1 MKINIKQTL
10 RNAILAHKAGKFQDA
25 ESLYRDILQSYPL
38 HPEAKNNLGILESNK
53 LVFLF
58 QNGQYDAA
66 ISLAKSLT
74 ERFPKR
80 QHAWKILGILYAQTG
95 RYSKALK
102 ASQTATI
109 LSSQDFEAHFNL
121 GVILKKL
128 GKYNE
133 AEASYRRTIILKE
146 DHVNAHN
153 NLGALLR
160 ELGRLDESES
170 VLRKAIIAKADFVG
184 AINNLG
190 ITLQEMGK
198 LDEAEESLRQAIA
211 LKPEFADAYY
221 NLGIT
226 LKKSKRIDEAEVFY
240 RQAIELNPGYIKA
253 YINLGIALKEM
264 GRLDEAEATFR
275 KAIALKPEYAEAF
288 NNLGITLD
296 ELGRLDEAE
305 ATFRKAIALK
315 PEYAEAF
322 NNLGITL
329 KGLGRLDEVEATFRK
344 AIELQPNCAKNHL
357 NLTLMK
363 KFKSEDKQFLKM
375 RELYLDK
382 NIAEEERCQIN
393 FGLAR
398 AYEDLGSFEQSF
410 KHYNEGNSLH
420 KKLLGYEINQD
431 IELFEK
437 IKSSYE
443 QIKQSSLENEKL
455 EEKLMPIFIVG
466 MPRSGTTLVEQI
478 ISSHPK
484 VTGAGELSFISQF
497 GQSTATGYSQASK
510 EALLKCRQEYLSKL
524 EKISNGNNVVTDK
537 LPHNFLYLGLIVAAF
552 PHAKIVHVKRDPAA
566 VCWAN
571 YKQYFNSKGLG
582 YSYGLDEVIS
592 YHQLYEDLMKFWMNS
607 LSKRIHN
614 LNYEL
619 LTVDQENVT
628 RSLIDYLGLDWDE
641 KCLTPQNNQRNIKT
655 ASDIQVRKKVYQG
668 SSQQW
673 KKYEPF
679 LNGAFNIF
687 K

>member
-288 NNLGITLD
+288 NNLGITL
-296 ELGRLDEAE
+296 
-305 ATFRKAIALK
+305 
-315 PEYAEAF
+315 
-322 NNLGITL
+322 

-571 YKQYFNSKGLG
+571 FKQYFSTKNLG

>member
-253 YINLGIALKEM
+253 HINLGIALKEM
-264 GRLDEAEATFR
+264 GRPEEAEVTFR
-275 KAIALKPEYAEAF
+275 KAIALNPEYAEAF
-288 NNLGITLD
+288 NNLGIALKG
-296 ELGRLDEAE
+296 LGRLEEAE
-305 ATFRKAIALK
+305 ANFRKAIAL
-315 PEYAEAF
+315 
-322 NNLGITL
+322 N
-329 KGLGRLDEVEATFRK
+329 
-344 AIELQPNCAKNHL
+344 PNCAKNHL

-363 KFKSEDKQFLKM
+363 NFKSKDEQFFNM
-375 RELYLDK
+375 HELYLNK
-382 NIAEEERCQIN
+382 NMPEEERCHIN
-393 FGLAR
+393 FGLAK
-398 AYEDLGSFEQSF
+398 AYEDLGDFRQAF
-410 KHYNEGNSLH
+410 KHFSEGNALR

-431 IELFEK
+431 IELFEH

-443 QIKQSSLENEKL
+443 QIKKSSLENEKL
-455 EEKLMPIFIVG
+455 EENLMPIFIVG

-478 ISSHPK
+478 ISSHLK

-497 GQSTATGYSQASK
+497 GQSIATGFSDTNSQV
-510 EALLKCRQEYLSKL
+510 LLNLRHKYLTKL
-524 EKISNGNNVVTDK
+524 KKVSNGNNVVTDK
-537 LPHNFLYLGLIVAAF
+537 LPQNFLYIGLIATAF
-552 PHAKIVHVKRDPAA
+552 PEAKIVHVKRDRAA

-592 YHQLYEDLMKFWMNS
+592 YHQLYQDLMKFWMNS

-614 LNYEL
+614 LDYEL

-628 RSLIDYLGLDWDE
+628 RSLIDYLGLGWDE

-679 LNGAFNIF
+679 LNGAFNVF
-687 K
+687 M

>member
-10 RNAILAHKAGKFQDA
+10 RKAILAHKEGKFQDA
-25 ESLYRDILQSYPL
+25 ENHYRVILKLYPL
-38 HPEAKNNLGILESNK
+38 HPEANNNLGILESNK

-58 QNGQYDAA
+58 QNGRYDAA

-74 ERFPKR
+74 ERFPKQ
-80 QHAWKILGILYAQTG
+80 QHAWKILGILFAQAG
-95 RYSKALK
+95 KYSKALK

-109 LSSQDFEAHFNL
+109 LSPQDFEAHFNL

-133 AEASYRRTIILKE
+133 AEASYRQTIALKE
-146 DHVNAHN
+146 NHVNAHN
-153 NLGALLR
+153 NLGVLLR

-170 VLRKAIIAKADFVG
+170 ALRKAIITKADFAG
-184 AINNLG
+184 ALNNLG

-198 LDEAEESLRQAIA
+198 LDEAEKNLRQAIV

-253 YINLGIALKEM
+253 HINLGIALKEM
-264 GRLDEAEATFR
+264 GRPEEAEVTFR
-275 KAIALKPEYAEAF
+275 KAIALNPEYAEAF
-288 NNLGITLD
+288 NNLGIALKG
-296 ELGRLDEAE
+296 LGRLEEAE
-305 ATFRKAIALK
+305 ANFRKAIAL
-315 PEYAEAF
+315 
-322 NNLGITL
+322 N
-329 KGLGRLDEVEATFRK
+329 
-344 AIELQPNCAKNHL
+344 PNCAKNHL

-363 KFKSEDKQFLKM
+363 NFKSKDEQFFNM
-375 RELYLDK
+375 HELYLNK
-382 NIAEEERCQIN
+382 NIPEEERCHIN
-393 FGLAR
+393 FGLAK
-398 AYEDLGSFEQSF
+398 AYEDLGDFRQAF
-410 KHYNEGNSLH
+410 KHFSEGNALR

-431 IELFEK
+431 IELFEH

-443 QIKQSSLENEKL
+443 QIKKSSLENEKL
-455 EEKLMPIFIVG
+455 EENLMPIFIVG

-478 ISSHPK
+478 ISSHLK

-497 GQSTATGYSQASK
+497 GQSIATGFSDTNSQV
-510 EALLKCRQEYLSKL
+510 LLNLRHKYLTKL
-524 EKISNGNNVVTDK
+524 KKVSNGNNVVTDK
-537 LPHNFLYLGLIVAAF
+537 LPQNFLYIGLIATAF
-552 PHAKIVHVKRDPAA
+552 PEAKIVHVKRDRAA

-592 YHQLYEDLMKFWMNS
+592 YHQLYQDLMKFWMNS

-614 LNYEL
+614 LDYEL

-628 RSLIDYLGLDWDE
+628 RSLIDYLGLGWDE

-679 LNGAFNIF
+679 LNGAFNVF
-687 K
+687 M

>member
-226 LKKSKRIDEAEVFY
+226 LKKTKRIDEAEVFY

-253 YINLGIALKEM
+253 HINLGIALKEM
-264 GRLDEAEATFR
+264 GRPEEAEVTFR
-275 KAIALKPEYAEAF
+275 KAIALNPEYAEAF
-288 NNLGITLD
+288 NNLGIALKG
-296 ELGRLDEAE
+296 LGRLEEAE
-305 ATFRKAIALK
+305 ANFRKAIAL
-315 PEYAEAF
+315 
-322 NNLGITL
+322 N
-329 KGLGRLDEVEATFRK
+329 
-344 AIELQPNCAKNHL
+344 PNCAKNHL

-363 KFKSEDKQFLKM
+363 NFKSKDEQFFNM
-375 RELYLDK
+375 HELYLNK
-382 NIAEEERCQIN
+382 NIPEEERCHIN
-393 FGLAR
+393 FGLAK
-398 AYEDLGSFEQSF
+398 AYEDLGDFRQAF
-410 KHYNEGNSLH
+410 KHFSEGNALR

-431 IELFEK
+431 IELFEH

-443 QIKQSSLENEKL
+443 QIKKSSLENEKL
-455 EEKLMPIFIVG
+455 EENLMPIFIVG

-478 ISSHPK
+478 ISSHLK

-497 GQSTATGYSQASK
+497 GQSIATGFSDTNSQV
-510 EALLKCRQEYLSKL
+510 LLNLRHKYLTKL
-524 EKISNGNNVVTDK
+524 KKVSNGNNVVTDK
-537 LPHNFLYLGLIVAAF
+537 LPQNFLYIGLIATAF
-552 PHAKIVHVKRDPAA
+552 PEAKIVHVKRDRAA

-592 YHQLYEDLMKFWMNS
+592 YHQLYQDLMKFWMNS

-614 LNYEL
+614 LDYEL

-628 RSLIDYLGLDWDE
+628 RSLIDYLGLGWDE

-679 LNGAFNIF
+679 LNGAFNVF
-687 K
+687 M

>member
-80 QHAWKILGILYAQTG
+80 QHAWKILGILFAQTG

-288 NNLGITLD
+288 NNLGITL
-296 ELGRLDEAE
+296 
-305 ATFRKAIALK
+305 
-315 PEYAEAF
+315 
-322 NNLGITL
+322 
-329 KGLGRLDEVEATFRK
+329 KGLGRLDEVEATFRR

-673 KKYEPF
+673 KKYEQF
-679 LNGAFNIF
+679 LY
-687 K
+687 

>member
-10 RNAILAHKAGKFQDA
+10 HKAILAHKEGKFQDA
-25 ESLYRDILQSYPL
+25 ENHYRAILKLHPL
-38 HPEAKNNLGILESNK
+38 HPEANNNLGILESNK

-58 QNGQYDAA
+58 QNGRYDAA

-74 ERFPKR
+74 ERFPKQ
-80 QHAWKILGILYAQTG
+80 QHAWKILGILFAQTG
-95 RYSKALK
+95 KYSKALK
-102 ASQTATI
+102 ASQTATT
-109 LSSQDFEAHFNL
+109 LSPQDFEAHFNL

-133 AEASYRRTIILKE
+133 AEASYRRTIALKE

-153 NLGALLR
+153 NLGVLLR

-170 VLRKAIIAKADFVG
+170 ALRKAIIAKADFAG

-198 LDEAEESLRQAIA
+198 LDEAEKNLREAIV

-275 KAIALKPEYAEAF
+275 KAIALNPEYAEAF

-296 ELGRLDEAE
+296 ELNRLDEAE
-305 ATFRKAIALK
+305 ATFRKAIALN

-329 KGLGRLDEVEATFRK
+329 KGLGRLDEAEVTLRK
-344 AIELQPNCAKNHL
+344 AIALQPDCAKNHL

-375 RELYLDK
+375 HELYLNK
-382 NIAEEERCQIN
+382 NIAEEERCHIN
-393 FGLAR
+393 FGLAK
-398 AYEDLGSFEQSF
+398 AYEDLGDFRQAF
-410 KHYNEGNSLH
+410 KHFSEGNALR
-420 KKLLGYEINQD
+420 KKLLDYDISQD
-431 IELFEK
+431 EKLFK
-437 IKSSYE
+437 HIKSSYG

-455 EEKLMPIFIVG
+455 EKKLMPIFIVG

-478 ISSHPK
+478 LSSHSE
-484 VTGAGELSFISQF
+484 VTGGGELSFISQF
-497 GQSTATGYSQASK
+497 GQSIATGFSDINSQA
-510 EALLKCRQEYLSKL
+510 LLNLRHKYLAKL
-524 EKISNGNNVVTDK
+524 KKVSNGNNVVTDK
-537 LPHNFLYLGLIVAAF
+537 LPQNFLYIGLIAAAF
-552 PHAKIVHVKRDPAA
+552 PEAKIVHVKRDRAA

-614 LNYEL
+614 LDYEL

-628 RSLIDYLGLDWDE
+628 HSLIDYLGLGWDE

-655 ASDIQVRKKVYQG
+655 ASDVQVRKKVYQG

-679 LNGAFNIF
+679 LNGAFNVF

>member
-253 YINLGIALKEM
+253 HINLGIALKEM
-264 GRLDEAEATFR
+264 GRPEEAEVTFR
-275 KAIALKPEYAEAF
+275 KAIALNPEYAEAF
-288 NNLGITLD
+288 NNLGIALN
-296 ELGRLDEAE
+296 EMGRPEEAE
-305 ATFRKAIALK
+305 ANFRKAIALN

-322 NNLGITL
+322 NNLGIAL
-329 KGLGRLDEVEATFRK
+329 KGLGRLEEAEANFRK
-344 AIELQPNCAKNHL
+344 AIALNPNCAKNHL

-363 KFKSEDKQFLKM
+363 NFKSKDEQFFNM
-375 RELYLDK
+375 HELYLNK
-382 NIAEEERCQIN
+382 NIPEEERCHIN
-393 FGLAR
+393 FGLAK
-398 AYEDLGSFEQSF
+398 AYEDLGDFRQAF
-410 KHYNEGNSLH
+410 KHFSEGNALR

-431 IELFEK
+431 IELFEH

-443 QIKQSSLENEKL
+443 QIKKSSLENEKL
-455 EEKLMPIFIVG
+455 EENLMPIFIVG

-478 ISSHPK
+478 ISSHLK

-497 GQSTATGYSQASK
+497 GQSIATGFSDTNSQV
-510 EALLKCRQEYLSKL
+510 LLNLRHKYLTKL
-524 EKISNGNNVVTDK
+524 KKVSNGNNVVTDK
-537 LPHNFLYLGLIVAAF
+537 LPQNFLYIGLIATAF
-552 PHAKIVHVKRDPAA
+552 PEAKIVHVKRDRAA

-614 LNYEL
+614 LDYEL

-628 RSLIDYLGLDWDE
+628 RSLIDYLGLGWDE

-679 LNGAFNIF
+679 LNGAFNVF
-687 K
+687 M

>member
-10 RNAILAHKAGKFQDA
+10 RKAILAHKAGKFQDA
-25 ESLYRDILQSYPL
+25 ENHYRVILKLYPL
-38 HPEAKNNLGILESNK
+38 HPEANNNLGILESNK

-58 QNGQYDAA
+58 QNGRYDAA

-74 ERFPKR
+74 ERFPKQ
-80 QHAWKILGILYAQTG
+80 QHAWKILGILFAQAG
-95 RYSKALK
+95 KYSKALK

-109 LSSQDFEAHFNL
+109 LSPQDFEAHFNL

-133 AEASYRRTIILKE
+133 AEASYRQTIALKE
-146 DHVNAHN
+146 NHVNAHN
-153 NLGALLR
+153 NLGVLLR

-170 VLRKAIIAKADFVG
+170 ALRKAIITKADFAG
-184 AINNLG
+184 ALNNLG

-198 LDEAEESLRQAIA
+198 LDEAEKNLRQAIV

-253 YINLGIALKEM
+253 HINLGIALKEM
-264 GRLDEAEATFR
+264 GRPEEAEVTFR
-275 KAIALKPEYAEAF
+275 KAIALNPEYAEAF
-288 NNLGITLD
+288 NNLGIALKG
-296 ELGRLDEAE
+296 LGRLEEAE
-305 ATFRKAIALK
+305 ANFRKAIAL
-315 PEYAEAF
+315 
-322 NNLGITL
+322 N
-329 KGLGRLDEVEATFRK
+329 
-344 AIELQPNCAKNHL
+344 PNCAKNHL

-363 KFKSEDKQFLKM
+363 NFKSKDEQFFNM
-375 RELYLDK
+375 HELYLNK
-382 NIAEEERCQIN
+382 NIPEEERCHIN
-393 FGLAR
+393 FGLAK
-398 AYEDLGSFEQSF
+398 AYEDLGDFRQAF
-410 KHYNEGNSLH
+410 KHFSEGNALR

-431 IELFEK
+431 IELFEH

-443 QIKQSSLENEKL
+443 QIKKSSLENEKL
-455 EEKLMPIFIVG
+455 EENLMPIFIVG

-478 ISSHPK
+478 ISSHLK

-497 GQSTATGYSQASK
+497 GQSIATGFSDTNSQV
-510 EALLKCRQEYLSKL
+510 LLNLRHKYLTKL
-524 EKISNGNNVVTDK
+524 KKVSNGNNVVTDK
-537 LPHNFLYLGLIVAAF
+537 LPQNFLYIGLIATAF
-552 PHAKIVHVKRDPAA
+552 PEAKIVHVKRDRAA

-592 YHQLYEDLMKFWMNS
+592 YHQLYQDLMKFWMNS

-614 LNYEL
+614 LDYEL

-628 RSLIDYLGLDWDE
+628 RSLIDYLGLGWDE

-679 LNGAFNIF
+679 LNGAFNVF
-687 K
+687 M

>member
-80 QHAWKILGILYAQTG
+80 QHAWKILGILFAQTG

-170 VLRKAIIAKADFVG
+170 VLRKAIIAKADFFG

-198 LDEAEESLRQAIA
+198 LDEAEKNLRQAIV

-288 NNLGITLD
+288 NNLGITL
-296 ELGRLDEAE
+296 
-305 ATFRKAIALK
+305 
-315 PEYAEAF
+315 
-322 NNLGITL
+322 
-329 KGLGRLDEVEATFRK
+329 KGLGRLDEAEATFRK

-571 YKQYFNSKGLG
+571 FKQYFSTKNLG

>member
-10 RNAILAHKAGKFQDA
+10 RKAILAHKEGKFQDA
-25 ESLYRDILQSYPL
+25 ENHYRVILKLYPL
-38 HPEAKNNLGILESNK
+38 HPEANNNLGILESNK

-58 QNGQYDAA
+58 QNGRYDAA

-74 ERFPKR
+74 ERFPKQ
-80 QHAWKILGILYAQTG
+80 QHAWKILGILFAQAG
-95 RYSKALK
+95 KYSKALK

-109 LSSQDFEAHFNL
+109 LSPQDFEAHFNL

-133 AEASYRRTIILKE
+133 AEASYRQTIALKE
-146 DHVNAHN
+146 NHVNAHN
-153 NLGALLR
+153 NLGVLLR

-170 VLRKAIIAKADFVG
+170 ALRKAIITKADFAG
-184 AINNLG
+184 ALNNLG

-198 LDEAEESLRQAIA
+198 LDEAEKNLRQAIV

-253 YINLGIALKEM
+253 HINLGIALKEM
-264 GRLDEAEATFR
+264 GRPEEAEVTFR
-275 KAIALKPEYAEAF
+275 KAIALNPEYAEAF
-288 NNLGITLD
+288 NNLGIALKG
-296 ELGRLDEAE
+296 LGRLEEAE
-305 ATFRKAIALK
+305 ANFRKAIAL
-315 PEYAEAF
+315 
-322 NNLGITL
+322 N
-329 KGLGRLDEVEATFRK
+329 
-344 AIELQPNCAKNHL
+344 PNCAKNHL

-363 KFKSEDKQFLKM
+363 NFKSKDEQFFNM
-375 RELYLDK
+375 HELYLNK
-382 NIAEEERCQIN
+382 NMPEEERCHIN
-393 FGLAR
+393 FGLAK
-398 AYEDLGSFEQSF
+398 AYEDLGDFRQAF
-410 KHYNEGNSLH
+410 KHFSEGNALR

-431 IELFEK
+431 IELFEH

-443 QIKQSSLENEKL
+443 QIKKSSLENEKL
-455 EEKLMPIFIVG
+455 EENLMPIFIVG

-478 ISSHPK
+478 ISSHLK

-497 GQSTATGYSQASK
+497 GQSIATGFSDTNSQV
-510 EALLKCRQEYLSKL
+510 LLNLRHKYLTKL
-524 EKISNGNNVVTDK
+524 KKVSNGNNVVTDK
-537 LPHNFLYLGLIVAAF
+537 LPQNFLYIGLIATAF
-552 PHAKIVHVKRDPAA
+552 PEAKIVHVKRDRAA

-592 YHQLYEDLMKFWMNS
+592 YHQLYQDLMKFWMNS

-614 LNYEL
+614 LDYEL

-628 RSLIDYLGLDWDE
+628 RSLIDYLGLGWDE

-679 LNGAFNIF
+679 LNGAFNVF
-687 K
+687 M

>member
-1 MKINIKQTL
+1 VKINIKQTL
-10 RNAILAHKAGKFQDA
+10 RKAILAHKEGKFQDA
-25 ESLYRDILQSYPL
+25 ENHYRVILKLYPL
-38 HPEAKNNLGILESNK
+38 HPEANNNLGILESNK

-58 QNGQYDAA
+58 QNGRYDAA

-74 ERFPKR
+74 ERFPKQ
-80 QHAWKILGILYAQTG
+80 QHAWKILGILFAQAG
-95 RYSKALK
+95 KYSKALK

-109 LSSQDFEAHFNL
+109 LSPQDFEAHFNL

-133 AEASYRRTIILKE
+133 AEASYRQTIALKE
-146 DHVNAHN
+146 NHVNAHN
-153 NLGALLR
+153 NLGVLLR

-170 VLRKAIIAKADFVG
+170 ALRKAIITKADFAG
-184 AINNLG
+184 ALNNLG

-198 LDEAEESLRQAIA
+198 LDEAEKNLRQAIV

-253 YINLGIALKEM
+253 HINLGIALKEM
-264 GRLDEAEATFR
+264 GRPEEAEVTFR
-275 KAIALKPEYAEAF
+275 KAIALNPEYAEAF
-288 NNLGITLD
+288 NNLGIALN
-296 ELGRLDEAE
+296 EMGRPEEAE
-305 ATFRKAIALK
+305 ANFRKAIALN

-322 NNLGITL
+322 NNLGIAL
-329 KGLGRLDEVEATFRK
+329 KGLGRLEEAEANFRK
-344 AIELQPNCAKNHL
+344 AIALNPNCAKNHL

-363 KFKSEDKQFLKM
+363 NFKSKDEQFFNM
-375 RELYLDK
+375 HELYLNK
-382 NIAEEERCQIN
+382 NIPEEERCHIN
-393 FGLAR
+393 FGLAK
-398 AYEDLGSFEQSF
+398 AYEDLGDFRQAF
-410 KHYNEGNSLH
+410 KHFSEGNALR

-431 IELFEK
+431 IELFEH

-443 QIKQSSLENEKL
+443 QIKKSSLENEKL
-455 EEKLMPIFIVG
+455 EENLMPIFIVG

-478 ISSHPK
+478 ISSHSE
-484 VTGAGELSFISQF
+484 VTGAGELFFISQF
-497 GQSTATGYSQASK
+497 GQSIATGFSDTNSQV
-510 EALLKCRQEYLSKL
+510 LLNLRHKYLTKL
-524 EKISNGNNVVTDK
+524 KKVSNGNNVVTDK
-537 LPHNFLYLGLIVAAF
+537 LPQNFLYIGLIATAF
-552 PHAKIVHVKRDPAA
+552 PEAKIVHVKRDRAA

-592 YHQLYEDLMKFWMNS
+592 YHQLYQDLMKFWMNS

-614 LNYEL
+614 LDYEL

-628 RSLIDYLGLDWDE
+628 RSLIDYLGLGWDE

-679 LNGAFNIF
+679 LNGAFNVF
-687 K
+687 M

>member
-10 RNAILAHKAGKFQDA
+10 RKAILAHKAGKFQDA
-25 ESLYRDILQSYPL
+25 EGLYRSILKSYPL
-38 HPEAKNNLGILESNK
+38 HPEANNNLGILESNK

-74 ERFPKR
+74 ERFPN
-80 QHAWKILGILYAQTG
+80 QQDAWKILGILFVQTG
-95 RYSKALK
+95 NYSNALK
-102 ASQTATI
+102 ASQTATV
-109 LSSQDFEAHFNL
+109 LSPQDFEAHFNL

-128 GKYNE
+128 GKYNQ
-133 AEASYRRTIILKE
+133 AEASYRQTIALKE
-146 DHVNAHN
+146 DHFNAHN

-170 VLRKAIIAKADFVG
+170 ALRKAIIAKADFAG

-198 LDEAEESLRQAIA
+198 LDEAEENLRQAIV

-240 RQAIELNPGYIKA
+240 RKAIEINSGYIKA
-253 YINLGIALKEM
+253 HINLGIALKEM
-264 GRLDEAEATFR
+264 GRLDEAEVTFR
-275 KAIALKPEYAEAF
+275 KAIALQPEYAEAY
-288 NNLGITLD
+288 NNLGITLKG
-296 ELGRLDEAE
+296 LGRLDEAE
-305 ATFRKAIALK
+305 ATFRKAIAL
-315 PEYAEAF
+315 
-322 NNLGITL
+322 
-329 KGLGRLDEVEATFRK
+329 
-344 AIELQPNCAKNHL
+344 QPDCAKNHL

-382 NIAEEERCQIN
+382 NIAEEECCQIN
-393 FGLAR
+393 FGLAA
-398 AYEDLGSFEQSF
+398 AYEDLGDFRQSF
-410 KHYNEGNSLH
+410 KHYNEGNSLN
-420 KKLLGYEINQD
+420 KKLLAYEINQD
-431 IELFEK
+431 IELFEQ
-437 IKSSYE
+437 IKFSYE
-443 QIKQSSLENEKL
+443 QIKKSSLKNEKL
-455 EEKLMPIFIVG
+455 EEKLIPIFIVG

-484 VTGAGELSFISQF
+484 VTGAGELSFISKF
-497 GQSTATGYSQASK
+497 GQSIATGFSDINSQA
-510 EALLKCRQEYLSKL
+510 LLNLRHKYLTKL
-524 EKISNGNNVVTDK
+524 EKISNGNNIVTDK
-537 LPHNFLYLGLIVAAF
+537 LPQNFLYIGLIAAAF
-552 PHAKIVHVKRDPAA
+552 PYAKIVHVKRDPAA

-571 YKQYFNSKGLG
+571 FKQYFATKGLG
-582 YSYGLDEVIS
+582 YSYGLDEVVS

-614 LNYEL
+614 LDYEL

-628 RSLIDYLGLDWDE
+628 HSLIDYLDLDWDE
-641 KCLTPQNNQRNIKT
+641 KCLTPQNNKRNVKT
-655 ASDIQVRKKVYQG
+655 ASDMQVRKKIYQG

>member
-1 MKINIKQTL
+1 VKINIKQTL
-10 RNAILAHKAGKFQDA
+10 RKAILAHKEGKFQDA
-25 ESLYRDILQSYPL
+25 ENHYRVILKLYPL
-38 HPEAKNNLGILESNK
+38 HPEANNNLGILESNK

-58 QNGQYDAA
+58 QNGRYDAA

-74 ERFPKR
+74 ERFPKQ
-80 QHAWKILGILYAQTG
+80 QHAWKILGILFAQAG
-95 RYSKALK
+95 KYSKALK

-109 LSSQDFEAHFNL
+109 LSPQDFEAHFNL

-133 AEASYRRTIILKE
+133 AEASYRQTIALKE
-146 DHVNAHN
+146 NHVNAHN
-153 NLGALLR
+153 NLGVLLR

-170 VLRKAIIAKADFVG
+170 ALRKAIITKADFAG
-184 AINNLG
+184 ALNNLG

-198 LDEAEESLRQAIA
+198 LDEAEKNLRQAIV

-253 YINLGIALKEM
+253 HINLGIALKEM
-264 GRLDEAEATFR
+264 GRPEEAEVTFR
-275 KAIALKPEYAEAF
+275 KAIALNPEYAEAF
-288 NNLGITLD
+288 NNLGIALN
-296 ELGRLDEAE
+296 EMGRPEEAE
-305 ATFRKAIALK
+305 ANFRKAIALN

-322 NNLGITL
+322 NNLGIAL
-329 KGLGRLDEVEATFRK
+329 KGLGRLEEAEANFRK
-344 AIELQPNCAKNHL
+344 AIALNPNCAKNHL

-363 KFKSEDKQFLKM
+363 NFKSKDEQFFNM
-375 RELYLDK
+375 HELYLNK
-382 NIAEEERCQIN
+382 NIPEEERCHIN
-393 FGLAR
+393 FGLAK
-398 AYEDLGSFEQSF
+398 AYEDLGDFRQAF
-410 KHYNEGNSLH
+410 KHFSEGNALR

-431 IELFEK
+431 IELFEH

-443 QIKQSSLENEKL
+443 QIKKSSLENEKL
-455 EEKLMPIFIVG
+455 EENLMPIFIVG

-478 ISSHPK
+478 ISSHLK

-497 GQSTATGYSQASK
+497 GQSIATGSSQASK
-510 EALLKCRQEYLSKL
+510 EALLKLRQEYLSKL
-524 EKISNGNNVVTDK
+524 EKVSNGNNVVTDK
-537 LPHNFLYLGLIVAAF
+537 LPQNFLYIGLIATAF
-552 PHAKIVHVKRDPAA
+552 PEAKIVHVKRDRAA

-592 YHQLYEDLMKFWMNS
+592 YHQLYQDLMKFWMNS

-614 LNYEL
+614 LDYEL

-628 RSLIDYLGLDWDE
+628 RSLIDYLGLGWDE

-679 LNGAFNIF
+679 LNGAFNVF
-687 K
+687 M

>member
-80 QHAWKILGILYAQTG
+80 QHAWKILGILFAQTG

-198 LDEAEESLRQAIA
+198 LDEAEKNLRQAIV

-264 GRLDEAEATFR
+264 
-275 KAIALKPEYAEAF
+275 
-288 NNLGITLD
+288 
-296 ELGRLDEAE
+296 GRLDEAE

-571 YKQYFNSKGLG
+571 FKQYFSTKNLG